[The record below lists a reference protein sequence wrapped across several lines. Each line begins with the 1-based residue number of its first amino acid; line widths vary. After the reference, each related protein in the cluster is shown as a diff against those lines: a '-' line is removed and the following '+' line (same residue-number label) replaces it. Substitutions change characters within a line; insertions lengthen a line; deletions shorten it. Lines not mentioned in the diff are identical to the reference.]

1 MISEGVAIMPNRQ
14 EDIFQSRS
22 LTVSLDQVTQNLLDA
37 ETRLL
42 AAAAGCGDADRALPM
57 TVALTYTRLALAA
70 EAQAGRILHDAR
82 FNPAYL
88 ATCLGLAPGS
98 AVDPF
103 TGTALQPPPKS
114 FWRRLDL
121 KTIRRLAIFTGFWI
135 SIAAAVL
142 ALSGCSTQSVEL
154 PTNAG
159 DGSDEMKSSPCAC
172 QELEYDSRGFEWVS

>member
-1 MISEGVAIMPNRQ
+1 MPNWQ

-22 LTVSLDQVTQNLLDA
+22 LTVPLDQVTQNLLDA

-70 EAQAGRILHDAR
+70 EAQAGRVLHDAR
-82 FNPAYL
+82 FNSAYL

-103 TGTALQPPPKS
+103 TGMALQPTSKPV
-114 FWRRLDL
+114 WRRLDL

-142 ALSGCSTQSVEL
+142 ILSGCTAQNVEL

-159 DGSDEMKSSPCAC
+159 DGSDEMKKSPCAC
-172 QELEYDSRGFEWVS
+172 QELDYDGRGYQWAS